1 MDNKIVLITGSTDG
15 IGKQTALELAKR
27 NAYVLIHGR
36 NPERCHQTVGEIA
49 AKSGNNKLQ
58 PFVADLSSL
67 KQVKKLAQQIN
78 QQYQHLDVLINN
90 AGIYEKNYRESEDG
104 LEMTFAVNHMAPFAL
119 TLLLLDII
127 KGVAPP
133 THSRSARSRSFRDV
147 ISKVCRKNKVSEGIS
162 KKSSRGRIINVSSMS
177 HYNSPGIDF
186 DDLNFKKN
194 YDGYKAYCQSKL
206 CNILF
211 TYELAERLKET
222 KITVNCLHP
231 GVIDTKLL
239 RSTLGMGGASLV
251 EGAKTSVYLAAAPEL
266 EPVTGKYFSDCKES
280 ESSRYSHNI
289 EARKKLWE
297 TSLKLTE
304 PG

>member
-1 MDNKIVLITGSTDG
+1 MDNKIVLVTGSTDG
-15 IGKQTALELAKR
+15 IGKQTALELAKK

-36 NPERCHQTVGEIA
+36 NPERCHNTVDEIK

-58 PFVADLSSL
+58 SFVADFSSL
-67 KQVKKLAQQIN
+67 NQVRKLAQQIN

-90 AGIYEKNYRESEDG
+90 AGVYEKSYRESENG
-104 LEMTFAVNHMAPFAL
+104 LEMTFAVNHMAPFVL
-119 TLLLLDII
+119 TLLLL
-127 KGVAPP
+127 GVGDPNP
-133 THSRSARSRSFRDV
+133 FTVSQMPFFRSF
-147 ISKVCRKNKVSEGIS
+147 ISKVCRKNKGSEGIS

-177 HYNSPGIDF
+177 HYNSPEIDF
-186 DDLNFKKN
+186 DDLNLKKN

-222 KITVNCLHP
+222 KVTANCLHP

-239 RSTLGMGGASLV
+239 RSTLGMGGASLA
-251 EGAKTSVYLAAAPEL
+251 EGAKTSVYLASAPEL
-266 EPVTGKYFSDCKES
+266 ETVTGKYFSDCKES
-280 ESSRYSHNI
+280 ESSNYSHNI
-289 EARKKLWE
+289 ETRKKLWE
-297 TSLKLTE
+297 ISLQLSE